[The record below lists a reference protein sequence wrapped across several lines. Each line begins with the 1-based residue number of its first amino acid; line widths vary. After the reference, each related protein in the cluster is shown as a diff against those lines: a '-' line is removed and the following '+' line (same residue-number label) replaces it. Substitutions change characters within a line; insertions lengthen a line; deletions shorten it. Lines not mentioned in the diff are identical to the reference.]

1 MKKENSSCNYRKVP
15 KIFLKIPANIKNGRG
30 YNSFKGYIGVRF
42 REWGIGNREWGKF
55 AEKLAFYSL
64 LPIP

>member
-15 KIFLKIPANIKNGRG
+15 KIFLKIPSNIKKGRG

-42 REWGIGNREWGKF
+42 REWGIGNREWG
-55 AEKLAFYSL
+55 
-64 LPIP
+64 IGNIC